1 MKRPA
6 RSPSF
11 DHPAAAELSPDD
23 AANAAQ
29 IATWPGDRP
38 SIFRLLQCR
47 LLHRADWEHLGTRHG
62 EDIVPWPIDAY
73 RCNRCDRAWGTVT

>member
-11 DHPAAAELSPDD
+11 DHPAAVELSPND

-47 LLHRADWEHLGTRHG
+47 LLHRADWEYLGTRPD
-62 EDIVPWPIDAY
+62 ETVARWPIDTY
-73 RCNRCDRAWGTVT
+73 RCERCERAWNTVT